1 MIASQMLSCYLFLHL
16 LVSFSCICRGHPWVT
31 YKSCISEMLG
41 LTPFTPARMD
51 VLETVI
57 LFQSIYIFSPSFSWE
72 PIGNSLMIPFLHH
85 RRACLLAN
93 ALYMTLKLTYRYARQ
108 ASWTNVAF
116 SAPDLVHSQ
125 CRTVLKG
132 SFSQG
137 LRTPGQHALVYI
149 CITNLDASVQ
159 TTLYGVQFPSSSVQI
174 SLSEKKMEKT

>member
-1 MIASQMLSCYLFLHL
+1 M
-16 LVSFSCICRGHPWVT
+16 
-31 YKSCISEMLG
+31 YKWNVG
-41 LTPFTPARMD
+41 LILFTPARMD
-51 VLETVI
+51 VLEAVI

-85 RRACLLAN
+85 RRVCLLAN

-159 TTLYGVQFPSSSVQI
+159 RALYGHKGNYNSIVAEEMVAFCVTLRDMWNSSFMYSRIFPEHLLLARYGVKVQRYGR
-174 SLSEKKMEKT
+174 